1 MSRYRRSRT
10 QRLDPFIDGIARIF
24 DFTGSLRTPAR
35 KSYSYNPRSRSGRI
49 LQRDWEAVGNA
60 FRAVLGNWEEFEPR
74 ESEAPTK
81 RPAKDSDK
89 RKDTGSG

>member
-24 DFTGSLRTPAR
+24 DFTGSLRTPYTR
-35 KSYSYNPRSRSGRI
+35 SHSNPRESDARAI
-49 LQRDWEAVGNA
+49 QRDWEAVGNA